1 MDDLVVKDPSGGVA
15 VIYQCKDGGFR
26 KKGAQNLKHPFGSP
40 ELIQIFVN
48 KSNFHLDSGLIGKHF
63 EYGLKN
69 YLEIHPDG
77 PMFYVVGIQGNLLFE
92 RQIRTAGN
100 LGDACCSGFYG
111 QSPLVMFLIPLDL
124 VRLMRPR
131 ADQAY
136 VTE

>member
-1 MDDLVVKDPSGGVA
+1 M
-15 VIYQCKDGGFR
+15 CKWEPPEKERTKPEAFFR
-26 KKGAQNLKHPFGSP
+26 LRRTGSNIRGRK
-40 ELIQIFVN
+40 LFSLN
-48 KSNFHLDSGLIGKHF
+48 CRFIGKHL

-77 PMFYVVGIQGNLLFE
+77 PMFYIIGIQGNLLFE

-100 LGDACCSGFYG
+100 LGDACCSGFDG
-111 QSPLVMFLIPLDL
+111 QYPLVMFLIPLDL

-136 VTE
+136 VT